1 MSAGVLVLSLDG
13 GGQSLHHLQGKELC
27 LLLFAFQFLLLA
39 LILYM
44 LDASKS
50 PDNVDKQQNE
60 HSNADKKTGQG
71 CDKIYRDTFSSNA
84 KQKRANEPGAEDG
97 LRLFFCGGCRGR
109 DG

>member
-1 MSAGVLVLSLDG
+1 MSAGVLVLGFDS
-13 GGQSLHHLQGKELC
+13 GGQSLHHLQRKDLC

-39 LILYM
+39 LILYT

-71 CDKIYRDTFSSNA
+71 CAKIYRDTFSSNA
-84 KQKRANEPGAEDG
+84 KQNEQMSQEQK
-97 LRLFFCGGCRGR
+97 LV
-109 DG
+109 